1 MTVDPRAAAR
11 RPLHLAV
18 GGALVVATALIPST
32 ESAAAP
38 QESEV
43 LLSYT
48 CSFPSGTEEVAVR
61 VSAELPSVVRTG
73 AEIQPEDVTVEVDV
87 PASSLRQFVET
98 EAATFS
104 TVAEL
109 TVRNAQGDESAD
121 AAWKDLKAEPVA
133 VPAEGAAVVVATGDV
148 PMVSFGSPGRAT
160 MAPAALSLDFTPL
173 TAEGAAT
180 TPPGLA
186 VRCEPTGGEE
196 GEQEGVL
203 GEITVR
209 GPADPV
215 VPGPATPGPA
225 PLPED
230 PPPAAGPGL
239 PPSVRERIEGL
250 TERRLDA
257 LDDEPP
263 ASCPV
268 EIPPE
273 WVMTTAE
280 AYAAGY
286 ANAAKLDGA
295 TALGPAFMKVV
306 LNKRYIADGCA
317 STIDVTSAVD
327 FDHQGKRQ
335 LPPSR
340 ATFLTYGFMPTTAT
354 MTLEQVGDPAHVHS
368 HTVTDS
374 PAWPEET
381 TITAQLSMRLSD
393 VEVNG
398 VPLDVGPD
406 CRTARPFE
414 QVLRGY
420 GQSYPR
426 FGYLVAFG
434 GPLTGYAHIP
444 PFEGC
449 GVGEDL
455 DAVFTAAV
463 SSAGK
468 EADNFTKMM
477 QAPLCVATNPDVNC
491 PPAVPK
497 PER

>member
-1 MTVDPRAAAR
+1 MTVDPRATVR

-18 GGALVVATALIPST
+18 GGALVVATALIPSA

-43 LLSYT
+43 LLSYA
-48 CSFPSGTEEVAVR
+48 CSFPSGTEEIAVR
-61 VSAELPSVVRTG
+61 VSAELPSAVRTG
-73 AEIQPEDVTVEVDV
+73 EEIQPEGVSVEVEL
-87 PASSLRQFVET
+87 PQSSLRQFTET

-109 TVRNAQGDESAD
+109 TVRNTQGDESAD
-121 AAWKDLKAEPVA
+121 ASWKDLKAEPVA
-133 VPAEGAAVVVATGDV
+133 VPAEGGAALVATGDV
-148 PMVSFGSPGRAT
+148 PTVSFGSPGRAT
-160 MAPAALSLDFTPL
+160 LAPVALDLDFTSL
-173 TAEGAAT
+173 TADGAPT

-186 VRCEPTGGEE
+186 VRCEPA
-196 GEQEGVL
+196 GEQEGTL
-203 GEITVR
+203 GEIAVR
-209 GPADPV
+209 GTTDPA
-215 VPGPATPGPA
+215 VPGPPTSSPA
-225 PLPED
+225 PQPEE
-230 PPPAAGPGL
+230 PPAAAGPGL
-239 PPSVRERIEGL
+239 SPSVRERIEGL
-250 TERRLDA
+250 MDRRPDS
-257 LDDEPP
+257 LDDDPP
-263 ASCPV
+263 SSCPV

-317 STIDVTSAVD
+317 STIDVTSSVD
-327 FDHQGKRQ
+327 FDHKGKRQ
-335 LPPSR
+335 LPPSK

-354 MTLEQVGDPAHVHS
+354 MVLEQVGDPAHVHS

-381 TITAQLSMRLSD
+381 TITAQLTMRLYD

-398 VPLDVGPD
+398 VPLDVGPN

-449 GVGEDL
+449 GVDEDL

-468 EADNFTKMM
+468 KADNYTKMM
-477 QAPLCVATNPDVNC
+477 QAPLCVATNPGVNC
-491 PPAVPK
+491 PPAVPA